1 MGVGFSALR
10 NVTAAEAMVGQVGT
24 GKVPQ
29 LTVVWV
35 VVVVVDLVVRVVV
48 RVVVEVVEVVVV
60 TVASMH
66 LQAAVHVHLW
76 AEHLTLSCFPCP

>member
-29 LTVVWV
+29 LTVVLV
-35 VVVVVDLVVRVVV
+35 VVVVVDLFV

-66 LQAAVHVHLW
+66 LQAAVHIHLW
-76 AEHLTLSCFPCP
+76 AEHLTLPCLPCPC